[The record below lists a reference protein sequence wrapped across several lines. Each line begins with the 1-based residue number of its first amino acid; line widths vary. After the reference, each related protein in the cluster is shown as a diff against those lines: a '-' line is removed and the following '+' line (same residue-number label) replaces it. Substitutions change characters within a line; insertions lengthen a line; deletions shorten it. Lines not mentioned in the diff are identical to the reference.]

1 MTERD
6 VSKHD
11 AAPGGNDHAKGCE
24 EGSERSEERIG
35 EEDNDDRSDGHD
47 GAVDCGGNGAG
58 HRDAS
63 CQQGKSR
70 RIDIHN
76 DSTDKTKDC
85 NDREGDQEPGRKNC
99 CQRTDWVVA
108 DGFRESVIVGTN
120 QQHTE
125 DHQDNDGQRGT
136 CGRPADDT
144 GG

>member
-1 MTERD
+1 MAECD
-6 VSKHD
+6 VGKHD
-11 AAPGGNDHAKGCE
+11 AAPGRNNNAKGCQ
-24 EGSERSEERIG
+24 EGGERSQEGIG

-47 GAVDCGGNGAG
+47 GAVDCGGYGAG

-76 DSTDKTKDC
+76 DSTDKAKDC

-99 CQRTDWVVA
+99 CQRANRVVA
-108 DGFRESVIVGTN
+108 DGFRESVIVGAN

-125 DHQDNDGQRGT
+125 DHQDNDR
-136 CGRPADDT
+136 
-144 GG
+144 

>member
-6 VSKHD
+6 ISKHD

-47 GAVDCGGNGAG
+47 GAIDCGGYRAG
-58 HRDAS
+58 DRDAS

-76 DSTDKTKDC
+76 DSTDKAKDC
-85 NDREGDQEPGRKNC
+85 NDRKGNQEPGRKNC
-99 CQRTDWVVA
+99 CQCADRVVA
-108 DGFRESVIVGTN
+108 DGFRESVVVGTN
-120 QQHTE
+120 
-125 DHQDNDGQRGT
+125 
-136 CGRPADDT
+136 
-144 GG
+144 